1 MLAWRDIEDVEAGG
15 SEIHAANVA
24 RLWAEA
30 GLDVTMRASHAQGQP
45 PTVDRDGYH
54 VIRRAGR
61 YLVFPRAVGSELAG
75 RHGERDALVE
85 IWNGMPFFSPL
96 WATGPRAV
104 WLHHVHAE
112 MWRMVLPPNLAR
124 IGDTIESR
132 IAPLIYRRS
141 QLVTLSDSSRDE
153 LIDHL
158 GFRADRVSVVPPGIH
173 PRFVPGPEG
182 SRSPTPL
189 VVAAG
194 RFMPVKRFDR
204 LIREVAAVREH
215 IADVQLVII
224 GSGFERVALTQLVDD
239 LDATSWVTFAGQ
251 VDDDT
256 LVELY
261 QRAWVVASTSA
272 REGWGMTITEAA
284 ACGTPAVATD
294 ISGHRDA
301 LDHGVTGLLGS
312 ADGTIR
318 GELEKV
324 LGDDELRAK
333 LAANARNRAE
343 RFTWE
348 ATAVGTLDALIV
360 DAQRRHRRTSSPRA

>member
-1 MLAWRDIEDVEAGG
+1 MLAWRDLEDVEAGG

-24 RLWAEA
+24 RLWAAA

-45 PTVDRDGYH
+45 PTVTRDGYH

-61 YLVFPRAVGSELAG
+61 YLVFPRAVASELAG

-112 MWRMVLPPNLAR
+112 MWRMVLPPNLAEL
-124 IGDTIESR
+124 GNTIESR
-132 IAPLIYRRS
+132 IAPLLYRRS
-141 QLVTLSDSSRDE
+141 QIVTLSDSSRSE
-153 LIDHL
+153 LVDHL
-158 GFRADRVSVVPPGIH
+158 GFRRDRVSVVPPGIH
-173 PRFVPGPEG
+173 PRFTPGPEDE
-182 SRSPTPL
+182 RSPTPL

-194 RFMPVKRFDR
+194 RLMPVKRFHL

-215 IADVQLVII
+215 VPGVELAIV
-224 GSGFERVALTQLVDD
+224 GSGFERVALEQLVAD
-239 LDATSWVTFAGQ
+239 LDASSWVTLAGQ

-256 LVELY
+256 LVDLY
-261 QRAWVVASTSA
+261 RRAWVVASTSA

-301 LDHGVTGLLGS
+301 VDDGTTGLLGP

-318 GELEKV
+318 GELERV
-324 LGDDELRAK
+324 LGDDDLREK
-333 LAANARNRAE
+333 LSRNARARAE

-348 ATAVGTLDALIV
+348 ATAVGTLEALLADA
-360 DAQRRHRRTSSPRA
+360 RRRRRRFRP